1 MELLFCCLVTNLILV
16 LAIQSIATY
25 SLVIFMDFKGN
36 LNEIIICCAKTLV
49 SDMSHTSELL
59 LPNLINTCYY
69 EGILNLESIL
79 YYRVGFNAIRL

>member
-1 MELLFCCLVTNLILV
+1 
-16 LAIQSIATY
+16 
-25 SLVIFMDFKGN
+25 MDFKGN

-79 YYRVGFNAIRL
+79 YYRVGFNAIRLWSTNVVMNARLIACVDISLFDAFIVL